1 MRTTGAVHGM
11 WRGQEKLLHTDV
23 SKDLVSEKV
32 AFALLTADSEL
43 Q

>member
-1 MRTTGAVHGM
+1 MRTTGAVHGT
-11 WRGQEKLLHTDV
+11 WRAQEKLLHAVV
-23 SKDLVSEKV
+23 SKGLVSEKA